1 MARYE
6 KAKGDPIYQTIDHSK
21 LVPLLVAAVKEL
33 IGKVEALEAA
43 QYNTFTYTFLM
54 TPQELYEQT
63 KTEIESDTQKSQQ
76 LQQEI
81 NNINLKI
88 FANQQLLKKF
98 ESIDGVDVG
107 ETA

>member
-1 MARYE
+1 
-6 KAKGDPIYQTIDHSK
+6 
-21 LVPLLVAAVKEL
+21 
-33 IGKVEALEAA
+33 
-43 QYNTFTYTFLM
+43 M
-54 TPQELYEQT
+54 TPQELYKQT

>member
-1 MARYE
+1 
-6 KAKGDPIYQTIDHSK
+6 
-21 LVPLLVAAVKEL
+21 
-33 IGKVEALEAA
+33 
-43 QYNTFTYTFLM
+43 M